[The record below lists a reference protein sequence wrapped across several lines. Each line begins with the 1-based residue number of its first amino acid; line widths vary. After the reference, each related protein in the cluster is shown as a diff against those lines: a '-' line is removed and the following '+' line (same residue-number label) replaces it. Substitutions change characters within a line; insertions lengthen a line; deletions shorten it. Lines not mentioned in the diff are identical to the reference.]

1 MPKRARLTSSLI
13 AAVFLLACAC
23 PVSSLPILNQDP
35 TPFPTSIPIIPV
47 VPTIPAIPTATTA
60 AVVPSNFLMTD
71 DFSVTSPE
79 FETYSDENG
88 TVETRDGVYIVRSIS
103 DLWHWGKSTSQ
114 FDNTVAEFDV
124 TLISG
129 PANNNA
135 GFGVVCR
142 LAERDD
148 TSVDGYMLAISGDG
162 YYTIRSV
169 TASNMSPLVDW
180 SYSDAVNQGNVL
192 NHIRATCNGDELN
205 LEVNGQL
212 VASAST
218 IADGATFG
226 ALAFSAIS
234 FEDAERISEI
244 HFDNLVVSRP

>member
-1 MPKRARLTSSLI
+1 MNKRTRLTIGLI

-23 PVSSLPILNQDP
+23 PVTSLPTLNQEA
-35 TPFPTSIPIIPV
+35 TPFPTNIPV
-47 VPTIPAIPTATTA
+47 ISTIPAIATATTA
-60 AVVPSNFLMTD
+60 AVVPTNVLMTD

-88 TVETRDGVYIVRSIS
+88 TVETKDGVYVVRSIS
-103 DLWHWGKSTSQ
+103 DLWHWGRTNSQ

-124 TLISG
+124 TMING

-142 LAERDD
+142 LSERDD
-148 TSVDGYMLAISGDG
+148 TSIDGYMFAISGDG

-180 SYSDAVNQGNVL
+180 SYSDAVHQGNVL
-192 NHIRATCNGDELN
+192 NHVRATCNGSELK

-212 VASAST
+212 IASTST
-218 IADGATFG
+218 IAGGATFG
-226 ALAFSAIS
+226 AVAFSAIS
-234 FEDAERISEI
+234 CEDTEPIAEI
-244 HFDNLVVSRP
+244 HFDNLVVSQP

>member
-1 MPKRARLTSSLI
+1 MNKRNRFTFGLI
-13 AAVFLLACAC
+13 VAVFLLACAC
-23 PVSSLPILNQDP
+23 PASSLPLLNQEP
-35 TPFPTSIPIIPV
+35 TALPTNPPV
-47 VPTIPAIPTATTA
+47 IPTIPPIPTATTA
-60 AVVPSNFLMTD
+60 AVVPSNVLFTD

-79 FETYSDENG
+79 FETYTDENG
-88 TVETRDGVYIVRSIS
+88 TVETKDGVYVVRAIS
-103 DLWHWGKSTSQ
+103 DLWHWGKSTSE

-124 TLISG
+124 TMISG

-180 SYSDAVNQGNVL
+180 SYSDAVNQGNSL
-192 NHIRATCNGDELN
+192 NHIRATCNGTELK

-212 VASAST
+212 IAST
-218 IADGATFG
+218 NAIDGGSTFG

-234 FEDAERISEI
+234 FEDAEKTAEI
-244 HFDNLVVSRP
+244 HFDNLVVTQP

>member
-1 MPKRARLTSSLI
+1 MTKRTRLTIGLI

-23 PVSSLPILNQDP
+23 PISSLPALNETP
-35 TPFPTSIPIIPV
+35 TQFPTNIPV
-47 VPTIPAIPTATTA
+47 ISTIPAIPTATSA
-60 AVVPSNFLMTD
+60 PSNVLLAD
-71 DFSVTSPE
+71 DFSVQSLE

-88 TVETRDGVYIVRSIS
+88 SVETNNGVYVVRSIS
-103 DLWHWGKSTSQ
+103 DLWHWGRTNTE
-114 FDNTVAEFDV
+114 FDNTVIEFEV
-124 TLISG
+124 TMISG
-129 PANNNA
+129 PSNNNA

-142 LAERDD
+142 LTERED

-169 TASNMSPLVDW
+169 TASSMSPLVDW
-180 SYSDAVNQGNVL
+180 SYSDAVNQGNQL
-192 NHIRATCNGDELN
+192 NKVRVTCNGSELK

-212 VASAST
+212 LASAST

-226 ALAFSAIS
+226 ALAFAAIS
-234 FEDAERISEI
+234 FEDTEPIAEI